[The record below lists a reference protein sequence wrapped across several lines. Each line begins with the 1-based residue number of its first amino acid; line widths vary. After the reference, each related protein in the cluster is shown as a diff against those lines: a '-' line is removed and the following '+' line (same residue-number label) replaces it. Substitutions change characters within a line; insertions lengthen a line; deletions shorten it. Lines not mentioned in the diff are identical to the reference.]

1 MSMRKLVSCE
11 FNIDTACV
19 ELRYA
24 DGEALSLYTPEI
36 EDSFDTT
43 LPMRTE
49 MDWLIYNAPLE
60 YAQMAL
66 DGTLEQ
72 YLGEAAG
79 MHGLEDLGCYR
90 KIKGRDSRPFIFAD
104 GVVKRDTV
112 SRILTNFKTLLSTG
126 LFHATP
132 TLLLLYK

>member
-1 MSMRKLVSCE
+1 MIIGIPESNLVLVRILVRPALLAGREKGGTMRKLVSCE

-24 DGEALSLYTPEI
+24 DGEVLSIYTPGV

-60 YAQMAL
+60 YAQMVL
-66 DGTLEQ
+66 DGSLES
-72 YLGEAAG
+72 YLRRVSGK
-79 MHGLEDLGCYR
+79 HSLELD
-90 KIKGRDSRPFIFAD
+90 D
-104 GVVKRDTV
+104 
-112 SRILTNFKTLLSTG
+112 
-126 LFHATP
+126 
-132 TLLLLYK
+132 

>member
-1 MSMRKLVSCE
+1 MKKLLSCE
-11 FNIDTACV
+11 FNIDTAYV

-24 DGEALSLYTPEI
+24 DGEALSLYTPGI

-79 MHGLEDLGCYR
+79 MHGLED
-90 KIKGRDSRPFIFAD
+90 
-104 GVVKRDTV
+104 
-112 SRILTNFKTLLSTG
+112 
-126 LFHATP
+126 
-132 TLLLLYK
+132 

>member
-1 MSMRKLVSCE
+1 MTISILYFNVILVHILVRPASLAGREKGEQMRKLVSCE

-24 DGEALSLYTPEI
+24 DGEVLSIYTPGV

-60 YAQMAL
+60 YAQMVL

-72 YLGEAAG
+72 YLREAAG
-79 MHGLEDLGCYR
+79 THGLD
-90 KIKGRDSRPFIFAD
+90 
-104 GVVKRDTV
+104 V
-112 SRILTNFKTLLSTG
+112 N
-126 LFHATP
+126 
-132 TLLLLYK
+132 

>member
-1 MSMRKLVSCE
+1 MRKLLSCE
-11 FNIDTACV
+11 FNIGTACV

-24 DGEALSLYTPEI
+24 DGEALSLYTPGI

-49 MDWLIYNAPLE
+49 LDWLIYNAPLE

-79 MHGLEDLGCYR
+79 MHGLED
-90 KIKGRDSRPFIFAD
+90 
-104 GVVKRDTV
+104 
-112 SRILTNFKTLLSTG
+112 
-126 LFHATP
+126 
-132 TLLLLYK
+132 

>member
-1 MSMRKLVSCE
+1 MIIGIPKSNLILVCVLVRPALLAGREKGKRMRKLVSCE

-24 DGEALSLYTPEI
+24 DREVLSIYAPGI

-60 YAQMAL
+60 YAQMVL

-72 YLGEAAG
+72 YLREAAG
-79 MHGLEDLGCYR
+79 THGLDVG
-90 KIKGRDSRPFIFAD
+90 
-104 GVVKRDTV
+104 
-112 SRILTNFKTLLSTG
+112 
-126 LFHATP
+126 
-132 TLLLLYK
+132 

>member
-1 MSMRKLVSCE
+1 MSMRKLISCE

-24 DGEALSLYTPEI
+24 DGEALSLYTPGI

-43 LPMRTE
+43 QPMRTE

-72 YLGEAAG
+72 YLREAAG
-79 MHGLEDLGCYR
+79 MHGRED
-90 KIKGRDSRPFIFAD
+90 
-104 GVVKRDTV
+104 
-112 SRILTNFKTLLSTG
+112 
-126 LFHATP
+126 
-132 TLLLLYK
+132 

>member
-11 FNIDTACV
+11 FNIDTADV

-24 DGEALSLYTPEI
+24 DGEALSLYTPGI

-72 YLGEAAG
+72 YLREAAG
-79 MHGLEDLGCYR
+79 MHGLED
-90 KIKGRDSRPFIFAD
+90 
-104 GVVKRDTV
+104 
-112 SRILTNFKTLLSTG
+112 
-126 LFHATP
+126 
-132 TLLLLYK
+132 

>member
-1 MSMRKLVSCE
+1 MRKLVFCE

-24 DGEALSLYTPEI
+24 DGEVLSLYTPGV

-43 LPMRTE
+43 LLMRTE

-60 YAQMAL
+60 YAQMLL

-72 YLGEAAG
+72 YLREAAG
-79 MHGLEDLGCYR
+79 THGLDVG
-90 KIKGRDSRPFIFAD
+90 
-104 GVVKRDTV
+104 
-112 SRILTNFKTLLSTG
+112 
-126 LFHATP
+126 
-132 TLLLLYK
+132 

>member
-1 MSMRKLVSCE
+1 MIIGIPESNLVLVRILVRPALLAGREKGEQLRKLISCE

-24 DGEALSLYTPEI
+24 DGEVLSIYTPGV

-60 YAQMAL
+60 YAQMVL
-66 DGTLEQ
+66 DRTLEQ
-72 YLGEAAG
+72 YLREAAG
-79 MHGLEDLGCYR
+79 THELD
-90 KIKGRDSRPFIFAD
+90 
-104 GVVKRDTV
+104 V
-112 SRILTNFKTLLSTG
+112 N
-126 LFHATP
+126 
-132 TLLLLYK
+132 

>member
-1 MSMRKLVSCE
+1 MSMKTLISCE

-19 ELRYA
+19 ELRYT
-24 DGEALSLYTPEI
+24 DGETLSLYTPGI

-79 MHGLEDLGCYR
+79 MHGLED
-90 KIKGRDSRPFIFAD
+90 
-104 GVVKRDTV
+104 
-112 SRILTNFKTLLSTG
+112 
-126 LFHATP
+126 
-132 TLLLLYK
+132 